1 MPGTD
6 AEPARGREH
15 GSPGTFTFQAGPK
28 FRTQQ
33 ILPEAGNLSGQKA
46 QSCRFTASSI
56 NFVLEY
62 NMLTEQGMNSKCPA
76 GWNFTTSD
84 YTCVAGAEIK
94 KQNVP
99 SISETWGLLCVSQ

>member
-1 MPGTD
+1 MKGLGRIAGLGLWMLSLLLAPGQLAHSRPVVPGTV

-46 QSCRFTASSI
+46 QSCRFTAFSV

-76 GWNFTTSD
+76 GWNH
-84 YTCVAGAEIK
+84 E
-94 KQNVP
+94 
-99 SISETWGLLCVSQ
+99 E